1 MEQTQ
6 ISILY
11 PNYEEVEYRQLSE
24 ETCHDLGLDYICQK
38 LTKKEDEQRLI
49 MSIISKMTAST
60 KVAKFRQ
67 QVFQDILSLPE
78 MRQRMMELLDKV
90 QFLKEYGSFKNDYD
104 KKAGLWDLLHRLDE
118 INDYIMY
125 IEAIRECLSLPDI
138 KSEGLLEL
146 RKYVE
151 EVYNDAC
158 FGEMKKDI
166 ENLKA
171 DTSTLKSLTIGI
183 NLNDRFEAESLGLI
197 SVNSKPFKQSNI
209 VSNFSEAMS
218 TRAGIKDNTDWNG
231 DMHYHVADKNGSG
244 FLQQMQTLAGFM
256 AVTKTPFVD
265 GGIRKNLT
273 QTVVNIPEREGSD
286 GITNYLDKVVS
297 QMLSVMVKRLREVLS
312 KYVMVTMTSITGLIP
327 EFVYYV
333 RLAEFIENM
342 KSEGMHF
349 CRADIIEGDN
359 TAAVLMRARG
369 VYNLK
374 LASADIAYK
383 DIVTNDL
390 DFSKE
395 HMVYILTGA
404 NRGGK
409 TTITQGIGI
418 LFVMAQGG
426 IHVPGD
432 SFELVP
438 VDCIYTHF
446 PADEDKTMD
455 LGRLGE
461 ECIRFKKMYTDCTD
475 KSLMLLNET
484 FSTTSFEEGYYI
496 ARDAVKALLAKGVRT
511 IYNTHMHKLAQDVG
525 ELNRESSDSKAVS
538 LIVRSEGGQ
547 RSFKVEVAEPE
558 GMSYARDIA
567 KKYGVTYE
575 MLTGED
581 RGED

>member
-1 MEQTQ
+1 
-6 ISILY
+6 
-11 PNYEEVEYRQLSE
+11 
-24 ETCHDLGLDYICQK
+24 
-38 LTKKEDEQRLI
+38 
-49 MSIISKMTAST
+49 
-60 KVAKFRQ
+60 
-67 QVFQDILSLPE
+67 
-78 MRQRMMELLDKV
+78 
-90 QFLKEYGSFKNDYD
+90 
-104 KKAGLWDLLHRLDE
+104 
-118 INDYIMY
+118 
-125 IEAIRECLSLPDI
+125 
-138 KSEGLLEL
+138 
-146 RKYVE
+146 
-151 EVYNDAC
+151 
-158 FGEMKKDI
+158 
-166 ENLKA
+166 
-171 DTSTLKSLTIGI
+171 
-183 NLNDRFEAESLGLI
+183 
-197 SVNSKPFKQSNI
+197 
-209 VSNFSEAMS
+209 
-218 TRAGIKDNTDWNG
+218 
-231 DMHYHVADKNGSG
+231 
-244 FLQQMQTLAGFM
+244 
-256 AVTKTPFVD
+256 VD
-265 GGIRKNLT
+265 GGIRKNLA

-547 RSFKVEVAEPE
+547 RSFKVEIAEPE

-581 RGED
+581 RGEHQGERQDKHQGEQ